1 MSRQENAAVLSI
13 QMGNEEAVR
22 VDEELALAREQARQK
37 WRSERRNSRDR
48 VETGGHEEVKEE
60 RKDSDVGQAGV
71 DAEVA
76 EVVNEFDRIPSSAE
90 SSGPPCSICLQEWDR
105 HKKGVKMPCCWGKGS
120 TWYCRPCVDLLFQL
134 SPLGL
139 VKCPNCSANVVMSEG
154 GQLKSPKVVEIKKEC
169 RYCKRADQIII
180 SWGLCAD
187 CTLGSQHCFKYECD
201 TCGNLQRIAFP
212 LWRWQVEGPESF
224 TTRTWECKGRCNG
237 RPRHWRVCKD
247 HRLRVPMD
255 DCPASWPQHGEL
267 LRSVRELRE
276 AQELERRAAQAERR
290 RVLGGLDDFADTYH
304 MMCGVC
310 GLS

>member
-212 LWRWQVEGPESF
+212 PLAMASRGTRIIHNTHMGVQRPMQRAPAALARVQGPPAA
-224 TTRTWECKGRCNG
+224 RAHGRL
-237 RPRHWRVCKD
+237 PRQLAAARGA
-247 HRLRVPMD
+247 P
-255 DCPASWPQHGEL
+255 PQ
-267 LRSVRELRE
+267 
-276 AQELERRAAQAERR
+276 RARAP
-290 RVLGGLDDFADTYH
+290 GGA
-304 MMCGVC
+304 GA
-310 GLS
+310 GAARGPGG